1 MNISNFIEELKR
13 RNVFKVATAYAIAGW
28 LIIQV
33 VATVSPQLG
42 FPEWAPS
49 FFTVLVL
56 IGFPLSMIFAWAFEL
71 TPEGLKKSQEV
82 DITESVTNR
91 TGKKLNGII
100 ITVLSMAVI
109 FLLVERVF
117 FAEAAFIESQSELSD
132 IQSAS
137 IAVLPF
143 EDFSVSGDQE
153 YFADGLSEELLNAL
167 AKVEDL
173 KVAGRTS
180 SFKFK
185 GQNENL
191 TLIGQEL
198 KVDHILEGSVRTSGN
213 RIRITA
219 QLIKVDDGFHMWS
232 ENFDRELT
240 IENIFEIQEE
250 ISRKVMQELK
260 VRLLPQEKI
269 DIEKNPTTDIE
280 AYNAYL
286 TATQLE
292 VSGELE
298 DLQKAV
304 EKYKEAI
311 RLDPSF
317 SLAYARLA
325 YVYGD
330 LNWKGNLSL
339 EDMKD
344 LMRENIDR
352 ALLIDGNEGK
362 AYEALGYY
370 YLNIEDNQ
378 KALETYERAIELLP
392 GDSEVLVGYHDVLH
406 EFSRHQESHKIL
418 EKAYQIDP
426 LNPEIAAHLGGHYVN
441 LGDPEKGLVLYEKVL
456 ERYPD
461 YKDVKQ
467 RKAWALSGIGV
478 GELGQAFI
486 NMYQLYKSDSENVD
500 LIVALHNMSES
511 LGLEKFQEH
520 MITRMGDLYPNNQQY
535 YFMYANYY
543 SEHGKI
549 DEVLEFVDSQRGIF
563 SDNFNKEI
571 DTFKSRLIY
580 MKGEKEKALDM
591 YIEIN
596 PIVMQD
602 EIVFAN
608 NDEAMDVAGYL
619 SYATGIGLNKEELY
633 KKLTNIYC
641 DYRYEL
647 YEDAEIEAIRK
658 YREWSIA
665 ECEFYKG
672 NTERFLELIR
682 KQYFEHKIKGGF
694 PSYFN
699 YSRNANSLN
708 GIHEYE
714 KLKEDI
720 MADVNSMKKE
730 AIDYLKS
737 TGDWKEEWEEEWE
750 EEN

>member
-1 MNISNFIEELKR
+1 MNISNFIQELKR
-13 RNVFKVATAYAIAGW
+13 RNVFKVAAAYAIAGW
-28 LIIQV
+28 LIIQI
-33 VATVSPQLG
+33 ATSV
-42 FPEWAPS
+42 FPAFEFPGWTTQ
-49 FFTVLVL
+49 FVIILVG
-56 IGFPLSMIFAWAFEL
+56 IGFPLALIFAWAFEL

-100 ITVLSMAVI
+100 ITVLSMAVV

-117 FAEAAFIESQSELSD
+117 FAKASILENASFESNFET
-132 IQSAS
+132 AS

-143 EDFSVSGDQE
+143 EDFSLGGDQE

-167 AKVEDL
+167 AKVEEL

-191 TLIGQEL
+191 SLIGQEL
-198 KVDHILEGSVRTSGN
+198 KVDHILEGSVRKAGN

-219 QLIKVDDGFHMWS
+219 QLIKVEDGFHVWS

-240 IENIFEIQEE
+240 IENIFDIQEE
-250 ISRKVMQELK
+250 ISRKVMEELK
-260 VRLLPQEKI
+260 VRLLPQLEEDLKT
-269 DIEKNPTTDIE
+269 NPTDDIE

-286 TATQLE
+286 AATQLE
-292 VSGELE
+292 VTDELD
-298 DLQKAV
+298 DLRKAV

-311 RLDPSF
+311 RIDPSF

-406 EFSRHQESHKIL
+406 EFSRHDDAHKIL

-426 LNPEIAAHLGGHYVN
+426 LNPDIAAHLGGHYVN
-441 LGDPEKGLVLYEKVL
+441 LGEAEKGMKLFDKVL

-461 YKDVKQ
+461 YKGVKL
-467 RKAWALSGIGV
+467 RKAQAYAGIGV
-478 GELGQAFI
+478 GEIGKSFI
-486 NMYQLYKSDSENVD
+486 STYQLYKSDPENVD
-500 LIVALHNMSES
+500 LIVYLHDLAES
-511 LGLEKFQEH
+511 LGFETFQEY
-520 MITRMGDLYPNNQQY
+520 MIIKMGELYPNNQQY

-549 DEVLEFVDSQRGIF
+549 DEVLEFVDTQRGIF

-580 MKGEKEKALDM
+580 MKGQKERALDM
-591 YIEIN
+591 YMEIN

-602 EIVFAN
+602 EIVLAN
-608 NDEAMDVAGYL
+608 NDEALDVAGYL
-619 SYATGIGLNKEELY
+619 SLANGIGLNEGERF
-633 KKLTNIYC
+633 KKLARIYC
-641 DYRYEL
+641 DYRYKVFE
-647 YEDAEIEAIRK
+647 EEEFEAARK
-658 YREWSIA
+658 YREWDVA

-672 NTERFLELIR
+672 NVDRFLELIR
-682 KQYFEHKIKGGF
+682 KQYFEYKIAFGF
-694 PSYFN
+694 PPYFK
-699 YSRNANSLN
+699 YSRNMNTLN
-708 GIHEYE
+708 GIPEYE
-714 KLKEDI
+714 KLKEEILADI
-720 MADVNSMKKE
+720 NLIKKE

-737 TGDWKEEWEEEWE
+737 TGDWKEEWEE
-750 EEN
+750 N

>member
-1 MNISNFIEELKR
+1 MNISNFIQELKR
-13 RNVFKVATAYAIAGW
+13 RNVFKVAAAYAIAGW
-28 LIIQV
+28 LIIQI
-33 VATVSPQLG
+33 ATSV
-42 FPEWAPS
+42 FPAFEFPGWTTQ
-49 FFTVLVL
+49 FVIILVG
-56 IGFPLSMIFAWAFEL
+56 IGFPLALIFAWAFEL

-100 ITVLSMAVI
+100 ITVLSMAVV

-117 FAEAAFIESQSELSD
+117 FAKASILENASFESNFET
-132 IQSAS
+132 AS

-143 EDFSVSGDQE
+143 EDFSLGGDQE

-167 AKVEDL
+167 AKVEEL

-191 TLIGQEL
+191 SLIGQEL
-198 KVDHILEGSVRTSGN
+198 KVDHILEGSVRKAGN

-219 QLIKVDDGFHMWS
+219 QLIKVEDGFHVWS

-240 IENIFEIQEE
+240 IENIFDIQEE
-250 ISRKVMQELK
+250 ISRKVMEELK
-260 VRLLPQEKI
+260 VRLLPQLEEDLKT
-269 DIEKNPTTDIE
+269 NPTDDIE

-286 TATQLE
+286 AATQLE
-292 VSGELE
+292 VTDELD
-298 DLQKAV
+298 DLRKAV

-311 RLDPSF
+311 RIDPSF

-339 EDMKD
+339 EEMKD

-406 EFSRHQESHKIL
+406 EFSRHDESHKIL

-426 LNPEIAAHLGGHYVN
+426 LNPDIAAHLGGHYVN
-441 LGDPEKGLVLYEKVL
+441 LGEAEKGLELFDKVL

-461 YKDVKQ
+461 YKGVKL
-467 RKAWALSGIGV
+467 RKAQAYAGIGV
-478 GELGQAFI
+478 GEIGKSFI
-486 NMYQLYKSDSENVD
+486 STYQLYKSDPENVD
-500 LIVALHNMSES
+500 LIVSLHDLAES
-511 LGLEKFQEH
+511 LGFETFQEY
-520 MITRMGDLYPNNQQY
+520 MIIKMGELYPNNQQY

-549 DEVLEFVDSQRGIF
+549 DEVIELVDTQRGIF

-580 MKGEKEKALDM
+580 MKGEKEKALEM
-591 YIEIN
+591 YVEIN
-596 PIVMQD
+596 PIVIQD
-602 EIVFAN
+602 EIVLADD
-608 NDEAMDVAGYL
+608 DEAMDIAGYL
-619 SYATGIGLNKEELY
+619 SYSNGLGLKEEERF
-633 KKLTNIYC
+633 KNLTRIYC
-641 DYRYEL
+641 DYRYKALE
-647 YEDAEIEAIRK
+647 EAEFEASRK
-658 YREWSIA
+658 YREWDVA

-672 NTERFLELIR
+672 NVDRFLELIR
-682 KQYFEHKIKGGF
+682 KQYFEYKIAFGF
-694 PSYFN
+694 PPYFK
-699 YSRNANSLN
+699 YSRNMNTLN
-708 GIHEYE
+708 GIPEYE
-714 KLKEDI
+714 KLKEEILADI
-720 MADVNSMKKE
+720 NLMKKE

-737 TGDWKEEWEEEWE
+737 TGDWKEEWEG
-750 EEN
+750 N

>member
-1 MNISNFIEELKR
+1 MNISKFIEELKR

-33 VATVSPQLG
+33 VSTVSPQLE
-42 FPEWAPS
+42 FPDWVGP

-56 IGFPLSMIFAWAFEL
+56 VGFPLSLIFAWAFEL

-100 ITVLSMAVI
+100 ITVLSMAVV

-117 FAEAAFIESQSELSD
+117 FAKASILENASFETKFET
-132 IQSAS
+132 AS

-143 EDFSVSGDQE
+143 EDFSLDGDQE

-167 AKVEDL
+167 AKVEEL

-191 TLIGQEL
+191 SLIGQEL
-198 KVDHILEGSVRTSGN
+198 KVDHILEGSVRKAGN

-219 QLIKVDDGFHMWS
+219 QLIKVEDGFHVWS

-240 IENIFEIQEE
+240 IENIFDIQEE
-250 ISRKVMQELK
+250 ISRKVMEELK
-260 VRLLPQEKI
+260 VRLLPQLEEDLKT
-269 DIEKNPTTDIE
+269 NPTDDIE

-286 TATQLE
+286 AATQLE
-292 VSGELE
+292 VTDELD
-298 DLQKAV
+298 DLRKAV

-311 RLDPSF
+311 RIDPSF

-339 EDMKD
+339 EDMKN

-406 EFSRHQESHKIL
+406 EFSRHDDAHKIL

-426 LNPEIAAHLGGHYVN
+426 LNPDIAAHLGGHYVN
-441 LGDPEKGLVLYEKVL
+441 LGEAERGMKLFDKVL

-461 YKDVKQ
+461 YKGVKL
-467 RKAWALSGIGV
+467 RKARAFAGIGV
-478 GELGQAFI
+478 GEIGKSFI
-486 NMYQLYKSDSENVD
+486 STYQLYKSDPENVD
-500 LIVALHNMSES
+500 LIVSLHDLAES
-511 LGLEKFQEH
+511 LGFETFQEY
-520 MITRMGDLYPNNQQY
+520 MIIKMGELYPNNQQY

-549 DEVLEFVDSQRGIF
+549 DEVLEFV
-563 SDNFNKEI
+563 
-571 DTFKSRLIY
+571 
-580 MKGEKEKALDM
+580 
-591 YIEIN
+591 
-596 PIVMQD
+596 
-602 EIVFAN
+602 
-608 NDEAMDVAGYL
+608 
-619 SYATGIGLNKEELY
+619 
-633 KKLTNIYC
+633 
-641 DYRYEL
+641 
-647 YEDAEIEAIRK
+647 
-658 YREWSIA
+658 
-665 ECEFYKG
+665 
-672 NTERFLELIR
+672 
-682 KQYFEHKIKGGF
+682 
-694 PSYFN
+694 
-699 YSRNANSLN
+699 
-708 GIHEYE
+708 
-714 KLKEDI
+714 
-720 MADVNSMKKE
+720 
-730 AIDYLKS
+730 
-737 TGDWKEEWEEEWE
+737 
-750 EEN
+750 